1 MQTSPPRS
9 KYRSIFPLARL
20 AIWSLCAAATIL
32 FSGFSLLVVFNKDTN
47 AISMAAWSAW
57 EGATLVGF
65 YSVARACNFAL
76 REIEFMTYSKG

>member
-1 MQTSPPRS
+1 
-9 KYRSIFPLARL
+9 
-20 AIWSLCAAATIL
+20 L